1 VRLATGGVSWGSEA
15 AYYWCT
21 PLPLPE
27 MLDEIVEA
35 GFRAV
40 ERSSNFPEDTAELR
54 QLLEPRGLE
63 LVGAFSWVDFLDPA
77 GHGEEIGRLRAFGL
91 RIKEQGGRV
100 VLLSDPLRP
109 HRVAIA
115 GRVTW
120 ADRLS
125 EAKHAA
131 LVAGLN
137 RAGEMLAAIGMR
149 PVFHPH
155 AGTCVETRAEIDRLL
170 AGLDPSLIGYCPDT
184 GHIAYAGDD
193 PVAAIV
199 DYADRTA
206 HVHIKDVDLAA
217 LTRAR
222 ENGVDFLEVVRLGVF
237 TALGQGGA
245 DLGRALR
252 TLRDVGYDGWLV
264 VEQDAAARPLEDAIA
279 SRRFVERVWAS

>member
-1 VRLATGGVSWGSEA
+1 
-15 AYYWCT
+15 
-21 PLPLPE
+21 
-27 MLDEIVEA
+27 
-35 GFRAV
+35 
-40 ERSSNFPEDTAELR
+40 
-54 QLLEPRGLE
+54 
-63 LVGAFSWVDFLDPA
+63 
-77 GHGEEIGRLRAFGL
+77 
-91 RIKEQGGRV
+91 
-100 VLLSDPLRP
+100 
-109 HRVAIA
+109 
-115 GRVTW
+115 
-120 ADRLS
+120 
-125 EAKHAA
+125 
-131 LVAGLN
+131 
-137 RAGEMLAAIGMR
+137 MR

-170 AGLDPSLIGYCPDT
+170 AGLDPSVIGYCPDT

-199 DYADRTA
+199 DYADRIA

-222 ENGVDFLEVVRLGVF
+222 ENRVDFLEVVRLGVF